1 MRVLVLNGPNLNLLG
16 LREPDIYGRETLDDI
31 ENALRHRAFDQGIE
45 IVFLQTNHEGVMLDR
60 IHEARIDV
68 EAIII
73 NPAAW
78 SHTSV
83 ALLDA
88 LKAFEGRVVEVH
100 LSNIHTREAF
110 RHHSYIS
117 ARAEAVIAG
126 MGSFGY
132 LAALDFLAR

>member
-16 LREPDIYGRETLDDI
+16 LREPEIYGHETLADI
-31 ENALRHRAFDQGIE
+31 ENNLRHRAFDQGIE
-45 IVFLQTNHEGVMLDR
+45 ISFWQTNHEGAMLDR
-60 IHEARIDV
+60 LHEARGQV

>member
-1 MRVLVLNGPNLNLLG
+1 MRILILNGPNLNLLG
-16 LREPDIYGRETLDDI
+16 KREPDIYGHETLDDI
-31 ENALRHRAFDQGIE
+31 ERELRGHAGDGVRLD
-45 IVFLQTNHEGVMLDR
+45 FLQTNHEGEMLER
-60 IHEARIDV
+60 IHRAREDAD
-68 EAIII
+68 AIII

-117 ARAEAVIAG
+117 ARAEAVVAG

-132 LAALDFLAR
+132 RAALEFLTR

>member
-1 MRVLVLNGPNLNLLG
+1 MNVLILNGPNLNLLG
-16 LREPDIYGRETLDDI
+16 KREPDIYGHETLADI
-31 ENALRHRAFDQGIE
+31 ENAVRHRAFDHGMGTD
-45 IVFLQTNHEGVMLDR
+45 FLQTNHEGVMLDR
-60 IHEARIDV
+60 IHEARGQQD
-68 EAIII
+68 AIVI

-88 LKAFEGRVVEVH
+88 LKAFEGRVIEVH

-132 LAALDFLAR
+132 LAAIDFLAR